1 MTSLVIVG
9 VGFHSTSQNEL
20 DLIVCETISTRVY
33 LVNETDIMLYFQTST
48 QLLPIQEENWVMD
61 HGLLLTF
68 YFSLD
73 GLFFTMCQVLHLRFR
88 YENLGYILQANV
100 STLFSALGTMLDCV
114 SEHPNRIPERRV

>member
-1 MTSLVIVG
+1 MEDPEKIIFFNQVTSLVIVG
-9 VGFHSTSQNEL
+9 VGFHSTSQIEL

-73 GLFFTMCQVLHLRFR
+73 GLFFYHVPSPSPKVPL
-88 YENLGYILQANV
+88 
-100 STLFSALGTMLDCV
+100 
-114 SEHPNRIPERRV
+114 